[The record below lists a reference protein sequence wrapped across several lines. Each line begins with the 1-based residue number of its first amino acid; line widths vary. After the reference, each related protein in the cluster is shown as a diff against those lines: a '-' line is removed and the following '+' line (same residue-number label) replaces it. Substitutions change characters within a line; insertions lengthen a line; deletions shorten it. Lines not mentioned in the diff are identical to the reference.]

1 MKLRKIQEKR
11 NKIQKRGKIEMRRKN
26 RKPIA
31 SIKKLPQFTTMNV
44 IDGQAGLENYSRL
57 IFYSLTIDNILN
69 IIVLLILAGVT
80 IATLIGD
87 NGILTKTQVARESTV
102 VETEKEQ
109 LKTAVSATNISG
121 YIPENQIDENYNWLE
136 TELDNIVGEG
146 KTSVEYMEDMYEVTF
161 LDTGNKYY
169 VAFDYETGN
178 VTDILTEEEAFEIQ
192 KSETTE
198 DLDSLTSEQQEKVDK
213 GFKADINSENGF
225 IRIAVDEEGIVDWGD
240 GTYSKV
246 KDTYYGDLGKIAS
259 TNNNISVA
267 VAIRNSILYHKYPE
281 KNKTYNIKIYAK
293 SIDMRYSTELQK
305 ITDWGENQM
314 NMVWFSGCTNLT
326 EIAPLKANSYS
337 GRYFSGV
344 FEGCTKLKQI
354 PEDFFANCSNITNV
368 SYTFSGC
375 TSLTGNAIPLWENG
389 NITGDGCYEGCTGLA
404 NYNEIPDGWK

>member
-1 MKLRKIQEKR
+1 
-11 NKIQKRGKIEMRRKN
+11 MRENN
-26 RKPIA
+26 RKPIEKC
-31 SIKKLPQFTTMNV
+31 IKKLPQFTTMNV
-44 IDGQAGLENYSRL
+44 IDGQAGLVIYSSL

-87 NGILTKTQVARESTV
+87 NGILTETQVARESTV

-109 LKTAVSATNISG
+109 LKTAVSAQNINN
-121 YIPENQIDENYNWLE
+121 YIPANQIDENYNWLE
-136 TELDNIVGEG
+136 TELDNIAGEG
-146 KTSVEYMEDMYEVTF
+146 KTFVEYMGNMIGVTF

-169 VAFDYETGN
+169 VAYDYETKSAN
-178 VTDILTEEEAFEIQ
+178 IITEEEAFEIQ

-281 KNKTYNIKIYAK
+281 KNKTYNIKVYAK
-293 SIDMRYSTELQK
+293 EIDMSHSTALQK

-314 NMVWFSGCTNLT
+314 KSVRFIGCTNLT
-326 EIAPLKANSYS
+326 EIVLLKTNSYS
-337 GRYFSGV
+337 GGNFSYA
-344 FEGCTKLKQI
+344 FRDCTNLKQI
-354 PEDFFANCSNITNV
+354 SEDFFANCSNITNV

>member
-1 MKLRKIQEKR
+1 
-11 NKIQKRGKIEMRRKN
+11 MRRKN

-44 IDGQAGLENYSRL
+44 IDGQAGLVIYSSL

-87 NGILTKTQVARESTV
+87 NGILTETQVARESTV

-109 LKTAVSATNISG
+109 LNTALSAGNINK
-121 YIPENQIDENYNWLE
+121 YIPANQIDENYNGLR
-136 TELDNIVGEG
+136 TELDSIVGEG
-146 KTSVEYMEDMYEVTF
+146 KTSVGYMGDMDEVTF

-169 VAFDYETGN
+169 VAYDYETGN

-213 GFKADINSENGF
+213 GFKADINSENGIVN
-225 IRIAVDEEGIVDWGD
+225 IRVDKEGIVDWGD

-246 KDTYYGDLGKIAS
+246 KDMYYGNLGKIAS

-267 VAIRNSILYHKYPE
+267 EAISAGCLLYHKYPE
-281 KNKTYNIKIYAK
+281 KNKTYNIKVYAK
-293 SIDMRYSTELQK
+293 EIDMSHSTALQK

-314 NMVWFSGCTNLT
+314 KSVRFIGCTNLT
-326 EIAPLKANSYS
+326 EIVLLKTNSYS
-337 GRYFSGV
+337 GGNFSYA
-344 FEGCTKLKQI
+344 FRDCTNLKQI
-354 PEDFFANCSNITNV
+354 SEDFFANCSNITNV